1 MLLDRERERRLLEQ
15 VLKDLQVGKSRALVL
30 RGEAG
35 VGKTAI
41 LEQLI
46 AQASAC
52 QVVQAA
58 GIESEQELAF
68 AGLHQVCTTM
78 LDRLAILPGPQ
89 QAALRTVFG
98 LSVGNPP
105 DQFLVGLAVLSLFAE
120 VARVRPLLCVVDDAQ
135 WLDHASALV
144 LAFVARRLRA
154 ESVAMIFGVRDS
166 TTGLESQAPELTGLD
181 ELRVGGLPEHQ
192 ARALVVSARHGP
204 VDESILDRILAESRG
219 NPLALLEL
227 PRGFASTELAGG
239 FGLRRS
245 GRLPR
250 WIEESFRRQIAPL
263 PTDTQTLLLIAAA
276 EPMGDPALLWRAAD
290 RTGIGV
296 ERDAAPAVAAGLLDL
311 TPRIRF
317 RHPLVRSAIY
327 RAALP
332 EQRRQAHRALA
343 EATDPAK
350 DPDRR
355 AWHRAQ
361 AADGPDEEIAA
372 ELERCADRAQRR
384 GGMTAAAA
392 FLQQA
397 AGLTPDPQRR
407 ARRALSAARVKLEAG
422 SPSESLRLLTQA
434 EAGPLDELQHAEVD
448 LFRARIAFMTNRGS
462 DGPSLLLKA
471 ATQLQQLDV
480 RLARD
485 TYLEALDA
493 ARFAAHLATGA
504 GVHEVAEAARTVA
517 PLTGPPRASDLLLD
531 GLAVRYT
538 EGYAAAL
545 PRLRQAVAAFRGPDL
560 PTDEGLRWLWLAS
573 TTCPDQLWDDEGWE
587 VLANRHLQLV
597 RDTGAF
603 AMLPLAL
610 TSSIVMHI
618 SLGELAVAEALLE
631 EQKAVVQATEM
642 PLAWYGPLFLAAWQ
656 GRAAEAF
663 ELIETGLEENARR
676 GEGDGVIA
684 CGWGKALLCNS
695 LGRSEEALSAAR
707 EATAAHL
714 EIGTPY
720 WSSLVELITAAVRV
734 KHPELAADAF
744 ERLSRATSANGSNW
758 ALGLEYRC
766 RALLSTDNAAENF
779 YREAI
784 ARLAKTRIRG
794 ELARTHLYYGEW
806 LRRENRGVDAREQL
820 RCAHQLFT
828 AMGAEIF
835 VERAAG
841 ELAAAGETVHRR
853 SVEGPGDLTAQ
864 EGHIARLA
872 SEGLSNVEIAARLF
886 ISPRTV
892 EWHLSKVFAK
902 LGVTSRR
909 QLRR

>member
-15 VLKDLQVGKSRALVL
+15 VLTDLQGGKSRALVL

-46 AQASAC
+46 VQASGC

-68 AGLHQVCTTM
+68 AGLHQVCIAM

-89 QAALRTVFG
+89 QAALRTAFG

-120 VARVRPLLCVVDDAQ
+120 VARVQPLLCVVDDAQ

-166 TTGLESQAPELTGLD
+166 TTGLESEAPELTGLD
-181 ELRVGGLPEHQ
+181 DLHVGGLPEHQ
-192 ARALVVSARHGP
+192 ARALVFSARQGP

-290 RTGIGV
+290 RVGIGV
-296 ERDAAPAVAAGLLDL
+296 DRDAAPAVAAGLLDL
-311 TPRIRF
+311 TSRIRF

-392 FLQQA
+392 FLEQA

-407 ARRALSAARVKLEAG
+407 ASRALSAARVKLEAG
-422 SPSESLRLLTQA
+422 SASESLRLLTQA

-462 DGPSLLLKA
+462 DAPSLLVKA
-471 ATQLQQLDV
+471 ATRLQQLDV
-480 RLARD
+480 RLACD

-517 PLTGPPRASDLLLD
+517 PLTGPRRASDLLLD

-538 EGYAAAL
+538 DGYAAAL
-545 PRLRQAVAAFRGPDL
+545 PRLRRAVAAFQSPDL

-573 TTCPDQLWDDEGWE
+573 TTCPDQLWDDQGWE
-587 VLANRHLQLV
+587 MLANRHLQLV
-597 RDTGAF
+597 RDTGAL

-618 SLGELAVAEALLE
+618 SFGELAAAGALLE
-631 EQKAVVQATEM
+631 EQNAVVQATEI

-663 ELIETGLEENARR
+663 ELIETALEENARR

-707 EATAAHL
+707 EATAAHV

-720 WSSLVELITAAVRV
+720 WSSLVELVTAAVRV
-734 KHPELAADAF
+734 RHPELAADAF
-744 ERLSRATSANGSNW
+744 ERLSRATSANGSEW
-758 ALGLEYRC
+758 ALGLESRC
-766 RALLSTDNAAENF
+766 RALLSTDDAAENF

-784 ARLAKTRIRG
+784 ARLANTRIRG

-806 LRRENRGVDAREQL
+806 LRRENRSVDAREQL
-820 RCAHQLFT
+820 RSAHQLFT

-835 VERAAG
+835 AERAAG
-841 ELAAAGETVHRR
+841 ELAAAGETVQMR
-853 SVEGPGDLTAQ
+853 SVEGPGDLTPQ
-864 EGHIARLA
+864 EAHIARLA

-902 LGVTSRR
+902 LGVASRR